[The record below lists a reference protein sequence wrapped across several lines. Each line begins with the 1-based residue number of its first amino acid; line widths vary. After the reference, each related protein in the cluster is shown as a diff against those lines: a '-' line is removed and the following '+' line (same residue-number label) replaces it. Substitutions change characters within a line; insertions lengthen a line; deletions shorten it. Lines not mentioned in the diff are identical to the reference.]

1 MIHLNEHSTQLA
13 SAIISK
19 YFARFCP
26 KNIEKTLKRGSALLE
41 FVQALKMPV
50 GPELG
55 SLDSSITIMVMV
67 GWLDGWMVGAGGLRR
82 FAYG

>member
-1 MIHLNEHSTQLA
+1 MTDLNEHSTQLA

-55 SLDSSITIMVMV
+55 SLDSSITTMVMV
-67 GWLDGWMVGAGGLRR
+67 GWSVPGVLRR

>member
-1 MIHLNEHSTQLA
+1 MTDLNDHPTQLA
-13 SAIISK
+13 STTIYK
-19 YFARFCP
+19 YFARFRP
-26 KNIEKTLKRGSALLE
+26 KNIGKTLKMGSALLE

-55 SLDSSITIMVMV
+55 SLDSSITIVVMG
-67 GWLDGWMVGAGGLRR
+67 GWSVPGGLRR